1 MKTRYENAPKSRD
14 ALSWHFQVTSMR
26 TPKYYFPLLFMCSFL
41 AMAQPEVCVSPAAS
55 EIWEKALSAKGGT
68 ERLQAISNF
77 LVVERLPRG
86 DKAAI
91 YAELYIFPDKYW
103 SWDNSGGVFGT
114 RLMVNN
120 GTGEWTAF
128 DSGQNGGRG
137 VTWSPLDE
145 WAYRDMQ
152 KAQALFLMETR
163 SYRPKILD
171 LKTERLGRVE
181 YDVITVDAGLDRV
194 KYYIDR
200 KTSLVRRV
208 SPVERYG
215 NVVTIAAELVDY
227 RPVQGIM
234 VPSRIKYREGGT
246 YDLKFAFDVEY
257 DPEIFK
263 RKPAIED
270 GPEGWKPAKK

>member
-1 MKTRYENAPKSRD
+1 VLPDS
-14 ALSWHFQVTSMR
+14 SG
-26 TPKYYFPLLFMCSFL
+26 
-41 AMAQPEVCVSPAAS
+41 AA
-55 EIWEKALSAKGGT
+55 EIWEKALAAKGGKD
-68 ERLQAISNF
+68 RLHAIANF
-77 LVVERLPRG
+77 LVIHNRLRRSQIP
-86 DKAAI
+86 
-91 YAELYIFPDKYW
+91 YYSSLYILPNKYW
-103 SWDNSGGVFGT
+103 LWENEGGVLGTKISANDGTGTWEAHNSGRYAG
-114 RLMVNN
+114 
-120 GTGEWTAF
+120 
-128 DSGQNGGRG
+128 SG
-137 VTWSPLDE
+137 VTWWPPDKTDVRRILQD
-145 WAYRDMQ
+145 
-152 KAQALFLMETR
+152 QALFLMETR
-163 SYRPKILD
+163 SYRPKILE